1 MAQVD
6 SVGMIFTHMAQSCK
20 PSWFGKGR
28 GSIRHKGS
36 IRQMSHRRVYEYSQ
50 PLLEVVPIYAIGVL
64 SLRSVSE
71 SQREESDISGSMVRS
86 TNSYIV
92 PNTSMV
98 CSGKSD
104 LFVHC
109 LRYR

>member
-50 PLLEVVPIYAIGVL
+50 PLLESLSTMSVL
-64 SLRSVSE
+64 GST
-71 SQREESDISGSMVRS
+71 RELKCFASIMSFHATRHEAQCAQIEDPDS
-86 TNSYIV
+86 
-92 PNTSMV
+92 PP
-98 CSGKSD
+98 
-104 LFVHC
+104 
-109 LRYR
+109 

>member
-50 PLLEVVPIYAIGVL
+50 PLLEDQAHSTDKRAI
-64 SLRSVSE
+64 RR
-71 SQREESDISGSMVRS
+71 Q
-86 TNSYIV
+86 
-92 PNTSMV
+92 
-98 CSGKSD
+98 KSD
-104 LFVHC
+104 SHLRDLPFPLLMCAQRTWSAAVAAFVSRSH
-109 LRYR
+109 RG

>member
-28 GSIRHKGS
+28 GSIRHKAS

-50 PLLEVVPIYAIGVL
+50 PLLVAPKGVL
-64 SLRSVSE
+64 KLAGRLRTCSS
-71 SQREESDISGSMVRS
+71 SMTGRSDSRGVETQSISHSA
-86 TNSYIV
+86 
-92 PNTSMV
+92 
-98 CSGKSD
+98 
-104 LFVHC
+104 
-109 LRYR
+109 